1 MLNGEINIKELFID
15 ETGYTGN
22 VDLEVSG
29 VKDIDTL
36 KKELQKYD
44 LDLISQERQILM
56 MIIKDQ
62 RN

>member
-1 MLNGEINIKELFID
+1 MLNGEMNIKELFID

-22 VDLEVSG
+22 VDIEVSG
-29 VKDIDTL
+29 VKDIVTL

-44 LDLISQERQILM
+44 LDLMPQERQALM
-56 MIIKDQ
+56 MVIKDQ